1 MREYPYLHCSGRRLN
16 LKGLGVTQQ
25 KHLSHQAKLLFEGVK
40 KLKRVNQRQFARQVF
55 SRSVATAMTLLAE
68 LSIGSNHPSAHY
80 LDPKATDTA
89 DLFLFLDEL
98 FDSLNTSQI
107 AVHPVKEAN
116 AECVACNFLLNI
128 FAFQLPQSMPIY
140 STPETLDCNNPPDF
154 ATTNVAGVVA
164 KAKKMLAQVECPNC
178 RGILESS
185 DDRRHNIII
194 KRREYVMGARHL
206 SRPFTQFFKAFRHMA
221 NVIFFLLPKFVTSYG
236 IRKKIIDHLRTEEDI
251 GHVFCAEHQENTYLM
266 HKNVFSERIQKAH
279 SGNAASSVF
288 GTPSSILRERTAIV
302 DWAMEILKTGESL
315 QKEEQQRLRLKDKK
329 EQERLRFEE
338 KEEHKQEQD
347 RRHRELIETLAI
359 RDEQLEARLNQKM
372 ETSLQAVNQKGI
384 RAGKKTLRAS
394 HRRGQQFR
402 GEF

>member
-1 MREYPYLHCSGRRLN
+1 MKVKHC
-16 LKGLGVTQQ
+16 
-25 KHLSHQAKLLFEGVK
+25 
-40 KLKRVNQRQFARQVF
+40 RQVF

-116 AECVACNFLLNI
+116 AEC
-128 FAFQLPQSMPIY
+128 
-140 STPETLDCNNPPDF
+140 DF
-154 ATTNVAGVVA
+154 ATTNVAGVAA

-194 KRREYVMGARHL
+194 KHREYVMGARHL

-251 GHVFCAEHQENTYLM
+251 GHVFCAEHQENTLLTR
-266 HKNVFSERIQKAH
+266 KVFELERKLLERHIEEDNSFVESFSTPTAKISPPNYDGTTAREIYKTQFEAAANANHWTEQQKAT
-279 SGNAASSVF
+279 SLVMALRGKAAELLQSLTTMDQGNYAVLVHALQLRFGNERKETVF
-288 GTPSSILRERTAIV
+288 QTQLRMRQQ
-302 DWAMEILKTGESL
+302 KSGESL
-315 QKEEQQRLRLKDKK
+315 QELEGDI
-329 EQERLRFEE
+329 ERLT
-338 KEEHKQEQD
+338 H
-347 RRHRELIETLAI
+347 LA
-359 RDEQLEARLNQKM
+359 
-372 ETSLQAVNQKGI
+372 
-384 RAGKKTLRAS
+384 
-394 HRRGQQFR
+394 
-402 GEF
+402 